1 MRPILFL
8 DTSAPPNQRVQALTD
23 QLLAG
28 QDYCTVRLVESP
40 VAAPGENR
48 PDDQFAGVCESI
60 QDANILVVG
69 VPAGRQQSAMTAFAQ
84 RVLASREQ
92 FTNCPR
98 KQMVLVL
105 PTANRTDQVVNLWSR
120 VAMHLDMD
128 LTAVVTDRASA
139 DQAAEYLQTGRIK
152 RPKIKLV
159 IRLD

>member
-48 PDDQFAGVCESI
+48 PDDQFSGVCESI

-69 VPAGRQQSAMTAFAQ
+69 VPAGSSRQ
-84 RVLASREQ
+84 
-92 FTNCPR
+92 
-98 KQMVLVL
+98 
-105 PTANRTDQVVNLWSR
+105 
-120 VAMHLDMD
+120 
-128 LTAVVTDRASA
+128 
-139 DQAAEYLQTGRIK
+139 
-152 RPKIKLV
+152 
-159 IRLD
+159 